1 MPKLLRPNG
10 ELAPPPELL
19 DAGQW
24 TPESGLG
31 VKLPADAE
39 VDERWLAAPLIG
51 IDFPA
56 FNDGRGLSLAVLL
69 RTRHGYA
76 GELVA
81 VGAVHE
87 DLLHYMRRCGFSG
100 FVLNKEEAPPAAT
113 LHPHSDYY
121 QASAAEPRPACRR
134 MEARPSISSRTSP
147 TPSS

>member
-1 MPKLLRPNG
+1 MPRLLRLSG

-19 DAGQW
+19 EADQW

-31 VKLPADAE
+31 VKLAVDAKI
-39 VDERWLAAPLIG
+39 DQRWLTAPLIG

-56 FNDGRGLSLAVLL
+56 FNDGRGLSLAALL

-81 VGAVHE
+81 LGAVHE
-87 DLLHYMRRCGFSG
+87 DLLHYMRRSGFSG
-100 FVLNKEEAPPAAT
+100 FVLDKEEAPPAAT

-121 QASAAEPRPACRR
+121 QASVVEPQPAYRR
-134 MEARPSISSRTSP
+134 MGAQPSISSRTSP

>member
-1 MPKLLRPNG
+1 MPRLLRLDG
-10 ELAPPPELL
+10 EFAPPPELL
-19 DAGQW
+19 EADQW

-31 VKLPADAE
+31 VKLPVDAE
-39 VDERWLAAPLIG
+39 IDGRWLAAPLIG

-76 GELVA
+76 GDLIA

-87 DLLHYMRRCGFSG
+87 DLLHYMRRCGFDG
-100 FVLNKEEAPPAAT
+100 FVLNKEEPPPAAT
-113 LHPHSDYY
+113 LHPYSDYY
-121 QASAAEPRPACRR
+121 QASAVEPRPAYRR
-134 MEARPSISSRTSP
+134 MGAQPSIISRTSP

>member
-1 MPKLLRPNG
+1 MPRLLRLNG

-19 DAGQW
+19 EADQW

-31 VKLPADAE
+31 VKLAVDAE
-39 VDERWLAAPLIG
+39 IDQRWLAAPLIG

-76 GELVA
+76 GELIA

-121 QASAAEPRPACRR
+121 QASAVEPQPAYLR
-134 MEARPSISSRTSP
+134 MGTQPSISSRTSP

>member
-1 MPKLLRPNG
+1 MPRLLRLSG

-19 DAGQW
+19 EADQW

-31 VKLPADAE
+31 VKLAVDAE
-39 VDERWLAAPLIG
+39 IDQRWLAAPLIG

-76 GELVA
+76 GELIA
-81 VGAVHE
+81 LGAVHE
-87 DLLHYMRRCGFSG
+87 DLLHYMRRSGFSG
-100 FVLNKEEAPPAAT
+100 FVLDKEETPPAAT

-121 QASAAEPRPACRR
+121 QASAVEPRPAYRR
-134 MEARPSISSRTSP
+134 MGAQPSISSRTSL